1 VEQTVRPLP
10 RYTLA
15 VMAAF
20 VTFVIWIMLLG
31 VVLQASF
38 GHAMPAPLQPFAS
51 LAGLAVPV
59 VVALA
64 LSDYLADRQGLFK
77 PHQPK
82 ATPRAMPAGP
92 RDEEPDEPDHR

>member
-1 VEQTVRPLP
+1 MRPLP

-20 VTFVIWIMLLG
+20 VTFVVWIMLLG

-64 LSDYLADRQGLFK
+64 LSDYLADRHGLFK
-77 PHQPK
+77 PHQAK
-82 ATPRAMPAGP
+82 ATPRATPAGP
-92 RDEEPDEPDHR
+92 PGEEPEEPDRR